1 MSVRNMFLCAKCA
14 LCQMF
19 RSARAC
25 AAEMHMNMSKEFA
38 HGNLQKK
45 CRTQIRRP
53 PFCASLR
60 NNHFLWKFTGEMSN
74 PADTTSIEHR
84 ALESFQSGSEWFPT
98 GFHFASPPFS
108 LAWCKLACCMPTVLT
123 LTSPM
128 MIMRSRVRKCYLELY
143 FETCEMFALWNDV
156 WDETLKWFCYHLFV
170 TRWDADYSE
179 PIAWSVTNKMRIIF
193 DNSGLYAWSR
203 QKLTKPVKTQ
213 HHTRIKKKTRNKTI
227 DLNVAGQ
234 MRQVVETPSPAARS
248 HQFYFF
254 STVVSNRKRNPC
266 GWAFMVS

>member
-1 MSVRNMFLCAKCA
+1 MCFVPDVSL
-14 LCQMF
+14 
-19 RSARAC
+19 
-25 AAEMHMNMSKEFA
+25 
-38 HGNLQKK
+38 
-45 CRTQIRRP
+45 
-53 PFCASLR
+53 CASLR
-60 NNHFLWKFTGEMSN
+60 SRNAHEHVKRVCTRKLTKKMPDAN
-74 PADTTSIEHR
+74 PAATVLCKLAQQPFFVKIYRGNVKPGGYHLDWTPGFRVVSK
-84 ALESFQSGSEWFPT
+84 WFRMVSDWFLT
-98 GFHFASPPFS
+98 GFPFAPPPFS
-108 LAWCKLACCMPTVLT
+108 LARCKLACCMPTVLT

-234 MRQVVETPSPAARS
+234 KRQVVETPSPAARS

-254 STVVSNRKRNPC
+254 FTVVSNRKRNPC

>member
-1 MSVRNMFLCAKCA
+1 MFLCAKCA

-84 ALESFQSGSEWFPT
+84 ALESFQSGSEWFPDWFLT
-98 GFHFASPPFS
+98 GFHFAPPPFS
-108 LAWCKLACCMPTVLT
+108 LARCKLACCMPTVLT

-128 MIMRSRVRKCYLELY
+128 MIMRSRVRKCLPGVVLWSMRNVRVVKWCLGWN
-143 FETCEMFALWNDV
+143 FEVILLSFVCHSLRRG
-156 WDETLKWFCYHLFV
+156 LFGTDCV
-170 TRWDADYSE
+170 IRD
-179 PIAWSVTNKMRIIF
+179 
-193 DNSGLYAWSR
+193 
-203 QKLTKPVKTQ
+203 Q
-213 HHTRIKKKTRNKTI
+213 
-227 DLNVAGQ
+227 
-234 MRQVVETPSPAARS
+234 
-248 HQFYFF
+248 
-254 STVVSNRKRNPC
+254 
-266 GWAFMVS
+266 